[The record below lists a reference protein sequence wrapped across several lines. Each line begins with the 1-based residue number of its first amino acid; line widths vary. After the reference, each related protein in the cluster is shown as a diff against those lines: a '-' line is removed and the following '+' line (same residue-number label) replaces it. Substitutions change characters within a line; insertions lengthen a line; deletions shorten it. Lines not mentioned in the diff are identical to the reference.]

1 MPILGYKF
9 NESLVDGE
17 KSDNNSHRHSK
28 KELRII
34 RRVRFENI
42 PIGSKCRTEWD
53 ENIMKTKT
61 VRIQTDGNINYRNA
75 VNLDT
80 GELLP
85 VDTAQWVWTE

>member
-1 MPILGYKF
+1 MTIT
-9 NESLVDGE
+9 VTDT
-17 KSDNNSHRHSK
+17 K

-34 RRVRFENI
+34 RRVRFESI

-53 ENIMKTKT
+53 ENIMKTET

-80 GELLP
+80 GELIP
-85 VDTAQWVWTE
+85 VDFAQWVWIEE